1 MQPPAEVEPA
11 RISQVEQPFSRSDI
25 SRMSA
30 ARAVSREEK
39 DILRIESMIGRASNL
54 VMSICSMVFASN
66 SAFEFL
72 RDLATGFTGAAFAG
86 AALVLAA
93 VLAAMGRQLQRRGRQ
108 RATASPKV
116 DLERGYSSVRL
127 ILKDKQSSGDAA

>member
-11 RISQVEQPFSRSDI
+11 RISQVEQPFSRSAM

-39 DILRIESMIGRASNL
+39 DILRIESMIGRASNF
-54 VMSICSMVFASN
+54 VMSTCSMVFASS

-72 RDLATGFTGAAFAG
+72 RDFATGFTGAAFAG
-86 AALVLAA
+86 AAFDLAA
-93 VLAAMGRQLQRRGRQ
+93 VFLVREDWVPMGRQLQRRGRQ

-116 DLERGYSSVRL
+116 D
-127 ILKDKQSSGDAA
+127 

>member
-11 RISQVEQPFSRSDI
+11 RINQVEQPFSRNDM
-25 SRMSA
+25 SRISA

-54 VMSICSMVFASN
+54 VMSTCSMVFASS

-72 RDLATGFTGAAFAG
+72 RDFATGLTGPAFAG
-86 AALVLAA
+86 GGFDLAA
-93 VLAAMGRQLQRRGRQ
+93 VLAAMGDNSRGEDVKGRRP
-108 RATASPKV
+108 A
-116 DLERGYSSVRL
+116 
-127 ILKDKQSSGDAA
+127 QSGFGAGI